1 MNLLKYSSW
10 LGLVILINVSC
21 SSSSTIESNVA
32 LNLINDTNYFFLDV
46 RTVGEHENKSIR
58 GTKCI
63 PLQEIEQ
70 RLDELEDKKRKKI
83 IVYCRSG
90 NRSKTATKILNNN
103 GFYAYNLSGGINQWK
118 GEIQSGS
125 QSMVLLKGKTTM
137 RNVLGTELVLCS
149 KSPMT
154 GFRRDGFC
162 RTDDNDRG
170 LHLVAAI
177 MTKEFLD
184 FTKSKGND
192 LSSPNPVYGFPG
204 LVPGDKWCLCALR
217 WKEAYDEGFAPPV
230 VLEATNEKA
239 LEIIKLEQLLEK
251 GAASR
256 SQS

>member
-1 MNLLKYSSW
+1 MLKYLFW
-10 LGLVILINVSC
+10 LGLAILINVSC
-21 SSSSTIESNVA
+21 SNSSTIESNVA
-32 LNLINDTNYFFLDV
+32 LNLLNDTNYFFLDV
-46 RTVGEHENKSIR
+46 RTLGEHKNESIR

-63 PLQEIEQ
+63 PMQEIEQ
-70 RLDELEDKKRKKI
+70 RLDELDDKKRKKI

-90 NRSKTATKILNNN
+90 NRSNTATKILNNN
-103 GFYAYNLSGGINQWK
+103 GFYAYNLSGGINQWE
-118 GEIQSGS
+118 GEVESVS
-125 QSMVLLKGKTTM
+125 QSKDILKGKTKM

-162 RTDDNDRG
+162 RTDANDRG

-177 MTKEFLD
+177 MTREFLD
-184 FTKSKGND
+184 FTKSRGND
-192 LSSPNPVYGFPG
+192 LSSPNPVFGFPG

-239 LEIIKLEQLLEK
+239 LEIINLDHLLEK
-251 GAASR
+251 GTAPA